1 MAKDA
6 TGNSW
11 KVLMLED
18 NEDDA
23 LLIVNHLETQ
33 GCEISWDRVE
43 TEKDLRQRM
52 ADGDWDVVLSDHTM
66 PLFDGASALRI
77 VRELDPDVPFVFVSG
92 TLGEKAAVAAIKGGA
107 QDFIVKHD
115 LTRLTPAVERAI
127 ADQALQK
134 RHRLG
139 DAAREAGGGGALRT
153 RHQEPAACFPAPGK
167 RDR

>member
-43 TEKDLRQRM
+43 TEKDLRQRLAALEAEAAPASGDPLTAYQRRWLERPGTLERFLR
-52 ADGDWDVVLSDHTM
+52 ADGGKVAKA
-66 PLFDGASALRI
+66 GRRLRDTLKW
-77 VRELDPDVPFVFVSG
+77 RE
-92 TLGEKAAVAAIKGGA
+92 
-107 QDFIVKHD
+107 
-115 LTRLTPAVERAI
+115 
-127 ADQALQK
+127 
-134 RHRLG
+134 
-139 DAAREAGGGGALRT
+139 EA
-153 RHQEPAACFPAPGK
+153 
-167 RDR
+167 